1 MKRTKLQSNQ
11 NPSILDVAGVLD
23 SPLKLVSFEVPL
35 SFTLGFTHDQ
45 PQYQS

>member
-35 SFTLGFTHDQ
+35 SFTLGFTLDQ